1 MAQIIEPGQ
10 SPPPT
15 RGMPKHE
22 YPWNEWL
29 DGKHRILRRGED
41 FVIKPRSIRSYV
53 YAEAANRGLDVEC
66 RLGEDFITVEVLGTR

>member
-15 RGMPKHE
+15 RGMPKDK

-29 DGKHRILRRGED
+29 DGQHRILHQGKD
-41 FVIKPRSIRSYV
+41 FVIKPRSMRSYI
-53 YAEAANRGLDVEC
+53 YAEATLRGLDVEV
-66 RLGEDFITVEVLGTR
+66 RLGEDFITVEVHGTR